1 LAGDFAW
8 KIKKP
13 VNLGFLDFST
23 LEARRLACLEELRLN
38 RRLTPELY
46 LELVAIR
53 GSTDAPTLEA
63 DGPIIE
69 YAVKMRR
76 FPPDSVVADSI
87 GSRPPDVAEIAD
99 LAALVARFH
108 LGLPT
113 AGIAVPWGRIE
124 IIRAPVEQSLAQLAP
139 LLPAADGQRRLA
151 AAGHFLREELAR
163 SAALIEARRRSGCV
177 RECHGDLH
185 LGNLVRIGSRLV
197 PFDALEFD
205 PALRWIDVL
214 SEVAFLVMDFD
225 DHGRRDLGFEF
236 LNRYLDVTG
245 DHEGLPVLPFYL
257 GYRALVRAKVRALSP
272 GEPTGESRVVVD
284 RLLDYAAAPLS
295 GARPVLIL
303 MCGVS
308 GSGKSHLAKQIARML
323 PAIHL
328 RSDIER
334 KRLVGLD
341 ALARTQAG
349 MDDGIYHPAVSRR
362 TYARLG
368 ALASATLRAGVA
380 VIVDA
385 TNLRRAHRAE
395 FIDQARA
402 TGCPASI
409 IACDAAAGELEQRV
423 QRRLV
428 AGADPSEAGV
438 EVVRR
443 QRHEF
448 EPPQATEADLVLACD
463 SVTPITPQE
472 IAGRLRTLGRA

>member
-1 LAGDFAW
+1 
-8 KIKKP
+8 
-13 VNLGFLDFST
+13 V
-23 LEARRLACLEELRLN
+23 
-38 RRLTPELY
+38 
-46 LELVAIR
+46 
-53 GSTDAPTLEA
+53 
-63 DGPIIE
+63 IE

-76 FPPDSVVADSI
+76 FPPDAVLSDSI
-87 GSRPPDVAEIAD
+87 GSRPPEVAEIAN

-108 LGLPT
+108 LGLPA
-113 AGIAVPWGRIE
+113 AGVALPWGRIE
-124 IIRAPVEQSLAQLAP
+124 AIRAPVEQSLAQLAL
-139 LLPAADGQRRLA
+139 LLPEADGQRRLA
-151 AAGHFLREELAR
+151 AAGHFLRDELAR
-163 SAALIEARRRSGCV
+163 NAALIEARRRSGCV

-185 LGNLVRIGSRLV
+185 LGNLVRIGTRLV

-272 GEPTGESRVVVD
+272 GEPTSEARAAVD
-284 RLLDYAAAPLS
+284 RLLDFAAAPLS
-295 GARPVLIL
+295 GAHPVLIL

-308 GSGKSHLAKQIARML
+308 GSGKSHLAKQIARLL

-328 RSDIER
+328 RSDVER

-341 ALARTQAG
+341 AIARTRADIDQG
-349 MDDGIYHPAVSRR
+349 VYDPAVSRR

-368 ALASATLRAGVA
+368 ALASATLRAGLA

-385 TNLRRAHRAE
+385 TNLRRAHRAA

-402 TGCPASI
+402 AGYPAAI
-409 IACDAAAGELEQRV
+409 IACDAAAGVLEQRV

-428 AGADPSEAGV
+428 AGTDPSEASV
-438 EVVRR
+438 EVMRR

-448 EPPQATEADLVLACD
+448 EPPQAAEADLVLTCD
-463 SVTPITPQE
+463 SETRVTPRE
-472 IAGRLRTLGRA
+472 IVDPLRTLGGA